1 MAAIEIV
8 PVDGLWRFAA
18 FCRLPRLLY
27 TGQKGFAPPLDA
39 ERWANFGH
47 KLNPHFRLV
56 EAREFLARSGR
67 QWVGRIAAQIY
78 KPQITPVSASR
89 AQFGALDAIDD
100 IAVTRALTE
109 AAEEWLRAGGAT
121 RVNGPFSPSINGE
134 AGLLIEGFEARPMIF
149 MPWNPPY
156 LARHLDALGYVKARD
171 LYSYR
176 FAFENFGLGE
186 KPRMANRREWQ
197 DRLKLRPLK
206 LDQLKKGET
215 ALMSELFNDAWR
227 GNWGFV
233 PYTVEELNSS
243 ADLLKYIIS
252 PEYGIVAELD
262 GVPQS
267 FAIALP
273 NLHEITADLNGRLFP
288 FGIPRV
294 VARIRKHK
302 FEAARIVLLGTRKAL
317 QNSAAGGALLLAMIE
332 EFRRRGASASIKHL
346 EVGWV
351 LEDNLAMRRPI
362 ELFGGKADKVHR
374 VYEKQLQS
382 AGGQVAC

>member
-1 MAAIEIV
+1 MAAIDII
-8 PVDGLWRFAA
+8 PVRGLLRFAG
-18 FCRLPRLLY
+18 FCKLPRLLY
-27 TGQKGFAPPLDA
+27 AGQQGFAPPLDA

-47 KLNPHFRLV
+47 KLNPHFKLV
-56 EAREFLARSGR
+56 EAQEFLARRDG
-67 QWVGRIAAQIY
+67 QWVGRILAQIY
-78 KPQITPVSASR
+78 KPEITPVGASR

-100 IAVTRALTE
+100 IEVTRALTE
-109 AAEEWLRAGGAT
+109 AAEEWLRARGAD
-121 RVNGPFSPSINGE
+121 RINGPFSPTVNSE
-134 AGLLIEGFEARPMIF
+134 AGVLVVGFDSTPMIF

-156 LARHLDALGYVKARD
+156 LARHLEALGYLKARD

-176 FAFENFGLGE
+176 FEIENFGLDE
-186 KPRMANRREWQ
+186 KPRMLNRKEWH
-197 DRLKLRPLK
+197 DRLKLRPIN

-227 GNWGFV
+227 ANWGFV
-233 PYTVEELNSS
+233 PFTVEELDST
-243 ADLLKYIIS
+243 ADVLKYIMS
-252 PEYGIVAELD
+252 PEFGIVVELD

-288 FGIPRV
+288 FGLLRV
-294 VARIRKHK
+294 ISRIKKHK
-302 FEAARIVLLGTRKAL
+302 FEAARIVLLGTRKSL
-317 QNSAAGGALLLAMIE
+317 QNSAVGGVILLSMIE

-362 ELFGGKADKVHR
+362 EVFGGKVDKVHR
-374 VYEKQLQS
+374 VYEKRING
-382 AGGQVAC
+382 AP

>member
-8 PVDGLWRFAA
+8 SADSFWQFAA
-18 FCRLPRLLY
+18 FCRLPRLIY
-27 TGQKGFAPPLDA
+27 AGHRGFAPPLDL

-56 EAREFLARSGR
+56 EAKEFLARSGGR
-67 QWVGRIAAQIY
+67 WVGRIAAQVY
-78 KPQITPVSASR
+78 KPEITPVSASR

-100 IAVTRALTE
+100 IAVTSALTS
-109 AAEEWLRAGGAT
+109 AAEEWLRARGAT

-156 LARHLDALGYVKARD
+156 LASHLETLGYVKACD

-186 KPRMANRREWQ
+186 KPRMLNRTEWQ
-197 DRLKLRPLK
+197 ARLKLRPLK
-206 LDQLKKGET
+206 LDQLRKGET

-227 GNWGFV
+227 GNWGYV
-233 PYTVEELNSS
+233 PFTAEELNSS
-243 ADLLKYIIS
+243 ADLLKYIIT
-252 PEYGIVAELD
+252 PDYGIVAELD

-288 FGIPRV
+288 FGVPRV
-294 VARIRKHK
+294 VARIRRHK
-302 FEAARIVLLGTRKAL
+302 FEAARIALLGTRKKL
-317 QNSAAGGALLLAMIE
+317 QNSALGGAILLAMIE

-351 LEDNLAMRRPI
+351 LEDNMAMRRPI
-362 ELFGGKADKVHR
+362 ELFGGKIDKIHR
-374 VYEKQLQS
+374 LYEKQL
-382 AGGQVAC
+382 

>member
-8 PVDGLWRFAA
+8 PVNRFWRFAA
-18 FCRLPRLLY
+18 FCKLPRLLY
-27 TGQKGFAPPLDA
+27 AGQKGFAPPLDA

-47 KLNPHFRLV
+47 HLNPHFRLV
-56 EAREFLARSGR
+56 EAQEFLARSGR

-78 KPQITPVSASR
+78 KPELAPVSASR

-100 IAVTRALTE
+100 IAVTRALTG
-109 AAEEWLRAGGAT
+109 AAEEWLLARGAA

-134 AGLLIEGFEARPMIF
+134 AGVLIDGFEARPMIF
-149 MPWNPPY
+149 MPWHPPY
-156 LARHLDALGYVKARD
+156 LAGHLEALGYAKARD

-176 FAFENFGLGE
+176 FAFENFGLSE
-186 KPRMANRREWQ
+186 KPRIANRKEWQ

-227 GNWGFV
+227 GNWGYV
-233 PYTVEELNSS
+233 PFTVEELNSS
-243 ADLLKYIIS
+243 ADLLRYIIT
-252 PEYGIVAELD
+252 PDYGIIAELD

-273 NLHEITADLNGRLFP
+273 NLHEITADLKGRLFP
-288 FGIPRV
+288 LGIPRV
-294 VARIRKHK
+294 VARVRKHK
-302 FEAARIVLLGTRKAL
+302 FESARIVLLGTRKKL
-317 QNSAAGGALLLAMIE
+317 QNSAIGGAILLAMIE
-332 EFRRRGASASIKHL
+332 EFRRRGASESIKHL

-351 LEDNLAMRRPI
+351 LEDNIAIRRPI
-362 ELFGGKADKVHR
+362 ELFGGKIDKIHR
-374 VYEKQLQS
+374 VYEKQL
-382 AGGQVAC
+382 

>member
-8 PVDGLWRFAA
+8 PVNGMLRFVD
-18 FCRLPRLLY
+18 FCKLPRLLY
-27 TGQKGFAPPLDA
+27 AGKRGFAPPLDV
-39 ERWANFGH
+39 ERWANFAH
-47 KLNPHFRLV
+47 KLNPHYKLV
-56 EAREFLARSGR
+56 ESHAFLARRDG
-67 QWVGRIAAQIY
+67 QWAGRISAQIY
-78 KPQITPVSASR
+78 KPEIAPVGASR

-100 IAVTRALTE
+100 IEITRALTE
-109 AAEEWLRAGGAT
+109 AAERWLRARGAN
-121 RVNGPFSPSINGE
+121 RINGPFSPTINGE
-134 AGLLIEGFEARPMIF
+134 AGVLVEGFDARPMIF

-156 LARHLDALGYVKARD
+156 LPRHLESLGYTKARD
-171 LYSYR
+171 LYCYR
-176 FAFENFGLGE
+176 LEIENFGLDE
-186 KPRMANRREWQ
+186 KPRMLNRKEWRG
-197 DRLKLRPLK
+197 RLKLRPLK

-233 PYTVEELNSS
+233 PFTVEELDST
-243 ADLLKYIIS
+243 ADVLKYIMS

-288 FGIPRV
+288 FGLPRV
-294 VARIRKHK
+294 ISRIKKHK
-302 FEAARIVLLGTRKAL
+302 FEAARIVLLGTRKPL
-317 QNSAAGGALLLAMIE
+317 QNSAMGGVILLSMIE
-332 EFRRRGASASIKHL
+332 EFRRRGPATSIKHL

-362 ELFGGKADKVHR
+362 ELFGGKVDKIHR
-374 VYEKQLQS
+374 VYEKQLNG
-382 AGGQVAC
+382 AA